1 MNITTQATEQDFN
14 KFVSNMGQTMDQ
26 LLGKSLFR
34 FRPSQHWQ
42 PAINF
47 YESPDA
53 YRLCVDLAG
62 INPQEVD
69 LHAEH
74 GQLRITGF
82 RPTPNIP
89 DLSSAQKIH
98 VMEIDN
104 GTFQRT
110 VQIPSDVDI
119 DRIAA
124 KYRSGLL
131 WISLPRARNSTKDRY
146 SR

>member
-1 MNITTQATEQDFN
+1 MNITAQATEQDFK
-14 KFVSNMGQTMDQ
+14 KFVSNMDQAMDQ

-34 FRPSQHWQ
+34 FRPSQHWK

-62 INPQEVD
+62 VNPREVD
-69 LHAEH
+69 LHAEG
-74 GQLRITGF
+74 GQLRISGF
-82 RPTPNIP
+82 RPAPNIP

-104 GTFQRT
+104 GAFQR
-110 VQIPSDVDI
+110 VIKIPSDVQI

-124 KYRSGLL
+124 KYRNGLL
-131 WISLPRARNSTKDRY
+131 WISLPRDRNSTNQEP
-146 SR
+146 